1 LKIKG
6 GVMKNHD
13 TSILIVEDDPEV
25 LSTLKSIFSKYFNT
39 VYTALNGNL
48 AQIVLKENIPDILL
62 TDIQMPEVD
71 GIELVI
77 KMRSQGNNIPVV
89 MLSSCKDR
97 ELLIKA
103 IRLGVQDFIE
113 KPFKKSDL
121 EMAVHRSLEVAVR
134 NNSLS
139 DLSIKYGSESFEV
152 KKQQKLIGLLKAI
165 SAKA

>member
-1 LKIKG
+1 
-6 GVMKNHD
+6 MKNQE

-39 VYTALNGNL
+39 VHTALNGNL
-48 AQIVLKENIPDILL
+48 AQAVLKESTPDILL

-103 IRLGVQDFIE
+103 IKLGVQDFIE
-113 KPFKKSDL
+113 KPFKKIDL

-139 DLSIKYGSESFEV
+139 ELSIKYGSESFEV